1 MKEKWF
7 LLPVKCKLG
16 VITTSV
22 DALEKEG
29 FILQLNFVNVFLYSL
44 TFAFYILGILKKI
57 NVSLGRS

>member
-29 FILQLNFVNVFLYSL
+29 FILQLNFVNVFPYSL
-44 TFAFYILGILKKI
+44 TFAFYILGILKK
-57 NVSLGRS
+57 